1 MQEEVKTSVNVP
13 RRTVRRAKEKGDS
26 TSVSTC
32 DLQEEVKL
40 AWTYLVGLYAGL
52 KKNEEEV
59 LQLVHVICEGQSI
72 NLYYTL

>member
-1 MQEEVKTSVNVP
+1 MNVP

-52 KKNEEEV
+52 KMKKKYF
-59 LQLVHVICEGQSI
+59 S
-72 NLYYTL
+72 